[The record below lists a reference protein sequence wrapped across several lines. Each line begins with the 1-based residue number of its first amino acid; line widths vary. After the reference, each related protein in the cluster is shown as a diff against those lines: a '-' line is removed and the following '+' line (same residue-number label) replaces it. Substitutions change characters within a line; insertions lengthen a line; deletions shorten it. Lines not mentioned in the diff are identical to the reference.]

1 MRNQRWKGARML
13 PFMDDYLFLCGTREE
28 ALELRER
35 VENLL
40 QKLGLAR
47 NPEKGQWEPV
57 QTLTHL
63 GLEIDT
69 TTYEL
74 RAPADKLTNISRLAH
89 DQKPAR
95 NRRWVPAK
103 VLAAFAGKCQFL
115 YLAIAPAR
123 FYLRELHN
131 VVATK
136 SSWSGRVKL
145 TKQLI
150 RDLGWWR
157 GVPQEANGRPIFRAV
172 ETAYLHVDSST
183 YGWGAVLND
192 HDEARGFWYQ
202 PDRSLHITF
211 KELKAV
217 RLAVES
223 FLPQLRHRNVLLH
236 EDNQAVVAVL
246 THLTSRSPAMMSELR
261 KLWYLL
267 DSNDITIRARYI
279 RSAAN
284 IWADRLSRELDK
296 ADWSINP
303 RVFRYLDR
311 LWGPHTVDRFA
322 SMENALL
329 RRYNA
334 RWRDPHAEA
343 VDCLRLS
350 DDAWRAELNWCNP
363 PWELLDDLLLKLRRS
378 GAAATVVAP
387 RWPERDWYQQL
398 HEMSE
403 ECITYPPA
411 HDLFHPG
418 RWGERD
424 GVGKSRWS
432 VAVFRVPRRAG
443 CA

>member
-115 YLAIAPAR
+115 YMAIAPAR

-223 FLPQLRHRNVLLH
+223 FLPQLKHRNVLLH

-343 VDCLRLS
+343 VGPYDATGS
-350 DDAWRAELNWCNP
+350 DTNVWR
-363 PWELLDDLLLKLRRS
+363 
-378 GAAATVVAP
+378 
-387 RWPERDWYQQL
+387 
-398 HEMSE
+398 
-403 ECITYPPA
+403 
-411 HDLFHPG
+411 
-418 RWGERD
+418 
-424 GVGKSRWS
+424 
-432 VAVFRVPRRAG
+432 
-443 CA
+443 